1 MSPASGERF
10 MKARTAL
17 VTGASSGIG
26 MALSKQLARQGAEVA
41 LCARREKPLRDLC
54 GEISDAGGKARVY
67 TLDVT
72 DTAATIATLERAD
85 DEMQG
90 IDLVVANA
98 GVGKA
103 RWGGGLSWDDCA
115 EVISVNVLGAVATL
129 TALLPRMVARKRG
142 HLVGISS
149 LAQYRGLPNNAAY
162 GASKAF
168 LSSFLESLRIDLG
181 GTGVSV
187 TDVRPGFVRTPMT
200 DKQELDRPFLM
211 QADDAAK
218 AIMRAIEKALAVVE
232 FPWQLAAVART
243 SRLLPRAVYDK
254 AVLRAIKRKAEK
266 R

>member
-1 MSPASGERF
+1 

-26 MALSKQLARQGAEVA
+26 MALAKRLAQKGAEVA
-41 LCARREKPLRDLC
+41 LAARREKPLRDLC

-72 DTAATIATLERAD
+72 DPGATVATLQRAD

-98 GVGKA
+98 GVGRA

-142 HLVGISS
+142 HLVGVSS

-168 LSSFLESLRIDLG
+168 LSSFLESLRIDLRS
-181 GTGVSV
+181 TGVAV
-187 TDVRPGFVRTPMT
+187 TDVRPGFVRTAMT
-200 DKQELDRPFLM
+200 EKQDIDRPFLM
-211 QADDAAK
+211 KADDAA
-218 AIMRAIEKALAVVE
+218 AVIVRGIEKAAAVVE

-243 SRLLPRAVYDK
+243 SRLLPRALFDK
-254 AVLRAIKRKAEK
+254 AVLRAMNRKAP
-266 R
+266 